1 MIEVGVIGEDERSEL
16 IEGDLVV
23 MSAKGYAHEM
33 IRKALVRTIVPAA
46 PNDVE
51 VGVEMTVQL
60 AENVLLE
67 PDLALFSQ
75 GGLRESRAGF
85 VEVERGG
92 CLLAIEVAVSSL
104 AYDRGLKARLYARHG
119 VQELLGDRRQRAG
132 HLGSHRGCRR
142 ALVVD
147 RRARPGRGPDDAG
160 AAELL
165 DQARRY
171 RVITPPPLGR
181 GRAAAVSLPSS
192 VSAASAITVPGG
204 KIASAPARSSAS

>member
-1 MIEVGVIGEDERSEL
+1 MNVALTRAADGLPRRAFTVEDVRRMIEVGVIGEDERSEL
-16 IEGDLVV
+16 IEGDFVM

-75 GGLRESRAGF
+75 GSLRESRAGF

-119 VQELLGDRRQRAG
+119 VKEFWVIDAN
-132 HLGSHRGCRR
+132 
-142 ALVVD
+142 
-147 RRARPGRGPDDAG
+147 ARVTWVHTGATDERWSSIVERGPNDTLATS
-160 AAELL
+160 A
-165 DQARRY
+165 
-171 RVITPPPLGR
+171 
-181 GRAAAVSLPSS
+181 LPSFS
-192 VSAASAITVPGG
+192 IRLSDIE
-204 KIASAPARSSAS
+204 